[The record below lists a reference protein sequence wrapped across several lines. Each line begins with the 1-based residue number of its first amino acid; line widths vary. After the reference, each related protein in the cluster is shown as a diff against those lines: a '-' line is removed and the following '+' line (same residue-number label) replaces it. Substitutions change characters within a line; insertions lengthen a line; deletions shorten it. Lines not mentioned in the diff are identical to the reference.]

1 MEQLF
6 TLHKINVIP
15 CETKKI
21 FFLRTLCTIKTFG
34 RKRLEKEK

>member
-6 TLHKINVIP
+6 TLLKINVIP

-21 FFLRTLCTIKTFG
+21 FLRTLCTIKTFDC
-34 RKRLEKEK
+34 KRLEKEK